1 MRPKRSP
8 CPRSVESGEE
18 QRYLGSGR
26 SWRSRWRRCPHPPLQ
41 GAEANAGEW
50 ENCQIHGGSVLGFIR
65 LVDGSMRGVGARRSW
80 MDAEARGGK
89 VNWAREEWWI
99 EVGRGIRSKPK
110 NLEHIRLNRQINRD
124 GATSTLRHQSLK
136 QTEEPWSRDR
146 RWWRGR
152 GSGVTAHEGAVRAEE
167 DVRTLGR
174 VMMLT

>member
-110 NLEHIRLNRQINRD
+110 NLEHIRLNRKQSIRSIAM
-124 GATSTLRHQSLK
+124 GRHQRSDVNR
-136 QTEEPWSRDR
+136 WSRQKNLGVGIDDDGEVEGPAWR
-146 RWWRGR
+146 RTKEQFGR
-152 GSGVTAHEGAVRAEE
+152 R
-167 DVRTLGR
+167 RTWGR
-174 VMMLT
+174 